1 MMSSRCAAWS
11 ARVGKACR
19 VVHATKAQQGLRR
32 LLPTSSRTSCVD
44 FILCLCNAAE
54 QDTTGDGD
62 QRRRQPRCDHG
73 QSRWRST
80 SGPCRM
86 VVSKKKKNK
95 VKSNIQTEKKTMRCN
110 KLSQRVSRARVE
122 ARPVVSMPTLQ
133 QGRILKRQRL
143 QTALPVAPSRAESL
157 ADCPTAADI
166 CIYFQRSTAARFQC
180 AGRFF
185 PRLRNPTSLR
195 PQRQPRVSPATFGN
209 PGVAKNQGPSV
220 ERSFQKKPAK
230 SRRARRLLVVIL
242 SSKTCSVDAGEA
254 KWPRDQGRTP
264 FLLTMLPERRVR
276 HQTTAKRRHVGGMTC
291 WMPGSWKADTRILG
305 ASPAREWELLYG
317 AA

>member
-1 MMSSRCAAWS
+1 MSSRCAAWS

-73 QSRWRST
+73 QSMWRST

-110 KLSQRVSRARVE
+110 KIIPKS
-122 ARPVVSMPTLQ
+122 LQ
-133 QGRILKRQRL
+133 
-143 QTALPVAPSRAESL
+143 
-157 ADCPTAADI
+157 
-166 CIYFQRSTAARFQC
+166 STC
-180 AGRFF
+180 G
-185 PRLRNPTSLR
+185 
-195 PQRQPRVSPATFGN
+195 SP
-209 PGVAKNQGPSV
+209 P
-220 ERSFQKKPAK
+220 
-230 SRRARRLLVVIL
+230 RRL
-242 SSKTCSVDAGEA
+242 DA
-254 KWPRDQGRTP
+254 D
-264 FLLTMLPERRVR
+264 
-276 HQTTAKRRHVGGMTC
+276 
-291 WMPGSWKADTRILG
+291 
-305 ASPAREWELLYG
+305 SPARSDTKTTMAANSTSCGAKPRRKFGRLSDSRRYMYFISNDQRRPGFSAPVVFSHVSEIQRVCGPNDNPESVPPHLETRAWQKIKVLPLKDVSKKNRRIQGELVVCLSLFSRRKRVV
-317 AA
+317 

>member
-1 MMSSRCAAWS
+1 MSSRCAAWS

-73 QSRWRST
+73 QSMWRST

-110 KLSQRVSRARVE
+110 KIIPKS
-122 ARPVVSMPTLQ
+122 LQ
-133 QGRILKRQRL
+133 
-143 QTALPVAPSRAESL
+143 
-157 ADCPTAADI
+157 
-166 CIYFQRSTAARFQC
+166 STC
-180 AGRFF
+180 G
-185 PRLRNPTSLR
+185 
-195 PQRQPRVSPATFGN
+195 SP
-209 PGVAKNQGPSV
+209 P
-220 ERSFQKKPAK
+220 
-230 SRRARRLLVVIL
+230 RRL
-242 SSKTCSVDAGEA
+242 DA
-254 KWPRDQGRTP
+254 D
-264 FLLTMLPERRVR
+264 
-276 HQTTAKRRHVGGMTC
+276 
-291 WMPGSWKADTRILG
+291 
-305 ASPAREWELLYG
+305 SPARSDTKTTTAANSTSCG
-317 AA
+317 AKPRRKFGRLSDSRRYMYLFPTINGGQVSVRRSFFPTSQKSNEFAAPTTTPSQSRHIWKAGRGKKSRSFR